1 MVVGA
6 FTTGADVSNSRV
18 MSLAWSSLLMLDGG
32 SFYGSV
38 QLKLTQNVTL
48 VFLLI

>member
-6 FTTGADVSNSRV
+6 STAGVDVSNSRLL
-18 MSLAWSSLLMLDGG
+18 SLAWSSLLMLDGG

-38 QLKLTQNVTL
+38 QME
-48 VFLLI
+48 LIQGII